1 MQKKVK
7 IAPILTKE
15 LKEQIVH
22 RIEPYL
28 KSGLSIHTACL
39 QAGIPRSTLY
49 KIMEE
54 NEYLRDRVDR
64 SRQFFSVAVSSIVAR
79 KLHAILLRQQAG
91 EEITGEDLEFI
102 KWLALNSTHCREEF
116 GKVSRKALNFDPEL
130 ELQRLNSLIDEKCGV
145 FDYDSLEN

>member
-1 MQKKVK
+1 MKQIK

-39 QAGIPRSTLY
+39 QAGVPRSTLY

-54 NEYLRDRVDR
+54 NTYLRDRVDR
-64 SRQFFSVAVSSIVAR
+64 SRQFFSVAVSNIVAR
-79 KLHAILLRQQAG
+79 KLHAILLRQQSG
-91 EEITGEDLEFI
+91 EEIYGEDLEFI

-116 GKVSRKALNFDPEL
+116 GKASRMALNFDPEA
-130 ELQRLNSLIDEKCGV
+130 EIMRLNDLIEQHAEDDE
-145 FDYDSLEN
+145 YYATS

>member
-15 LKEQIVH
+15 LKERIVH

-79 KLHAILLRQQAG
+79 KLHAVLLKQQAG
-91 EEITGEDLEFI
+91 EEIVGEDLEFI

-145 FDYDSLEN
+145 FDYDSLDN